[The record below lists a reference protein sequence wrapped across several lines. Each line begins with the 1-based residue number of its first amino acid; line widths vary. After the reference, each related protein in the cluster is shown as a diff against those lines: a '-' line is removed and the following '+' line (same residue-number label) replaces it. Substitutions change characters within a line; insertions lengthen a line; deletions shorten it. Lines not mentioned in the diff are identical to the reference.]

1 MAMHDGL
8 NVRSRRID
16 LAVDKALDE
25 TGTAIRIDRI
35 AVQIVLDD
43 VIGRNQ
49 RRRDRARHQVT
60 VGRRGM
66 PQRDVTEAIDDSLRR
81 EYAAGRG
88 EIRDEIGREWAAGF
102 IRHRFPSGVLSAPM
116 MITELEGA

>member
-8 NVRSRRID
+8 NIRSRLVD

-25 TGTAIRIDRI
+25 TATAIRVDRM

-49 RRRDRARHQVT
+49 RGRDRARHQVT

-66 PQRDVTEAIDDSLRR
+66 SQRDVTEAIDDSVRR

-88 EIRDEIGREWAAGF
+88 GIRDEIGRERADGF
-102 IRHRFPSGVLSAPM
+102 IRHRFPSGFYM
-116 MITELEGA
+116 R

>member
-8 NVRSRRID
+8 NVRSRLVD
-16 LAVDKALDE
+16 LSVDKALDE
-25 TGTAIRIDRI
+25 TGTAIRVDRI

-49 RRRDRARHQVT
+49 RRRDRARHQIT

-66 PQRDVTEAIDDSLRR
+66 PQRDVPEAIDDSLRR

-88 EIRDEIGREWAAGF
+88 EICNEIGKEWAPGF
-102 IRHRFPSGVLSAPM
+102 IRHRFPSGFNMLGRCYPAWRPF
-116 MITELEGA
+116 